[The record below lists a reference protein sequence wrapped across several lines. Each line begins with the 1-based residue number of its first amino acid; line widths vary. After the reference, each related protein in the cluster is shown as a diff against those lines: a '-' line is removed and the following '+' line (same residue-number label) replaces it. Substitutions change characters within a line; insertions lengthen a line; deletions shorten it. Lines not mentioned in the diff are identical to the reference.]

1 MKNKLALCLL
11 CTGMMLQSI
20 GQPKNWKALG
30 PFSVHKTVGSVE
42 APGLGVMRS
51 LDVTLKNPNMVLMGG
66 MSSGI
71 WRTTDKGNTW
81 KNVTLDL
88 PVENVKKIVIA
99 AANNN
104 IVYAATTVGIIKSVD
119 NGATW
124 KFTALNM
131 LAQLAAKGGPRWSD
145 DNTLLSVSPTN
156 PNVVVASNSDTLFKT
171 TDGGN
176 TWKPLLTGFRTQF
189 IEFHPLKENIIYVG
203 GAYAKNRQQY
213 FIYRSEN
220 TGQTFEEV
228 TAGMPD
234 KSKLL
239 RLHDITA
246 AVSPAAPDNLYVTIF
261 GDAKVKTTVKQEEK
275 NQMVGTFIESTD
287 QGKSFHLV
295 PQANNYRYIDEYYSL
310 FHPYSADENKDDYD
324 FNMKDSSFWSASFQ
338 QVGWATSFA
347 ISPTNANI
355 MVMAA
360 SGNILSTNAGRSW
373 NILRK
378 QGTYGIHGDIQCA
391 KIVGDDIW
399 LANDGGLQY
408 VNMKTRLHHRVEGF
422 SGQDLWG
429 FSTSFKSDVMAVGVD
444 HSGTMVYNEK
454 LYGKDWFHYGG
465 GDAMSATMNPF
476 DDRYLYATPYSH
488 FIIKLPATLRDEPVS
503 KKSPVNFGYIP
514 NRNIEFHPHLV
525 YTSYSIDEASDHW
538 RIKNCSV
545 IKTENNF
552 KTIDTVKTFPDT
564 FYIRRLRVSFANPDY
579 MYVLTGKGRNTNP
592 KEVWMTADG
601 GKHWSN
607 ITPDNAAAKKYG
619 FPDIA
624 INEEHPEKIYLGV
637 GGFQNE
643 VKVLASDNAG
653 KSWTDDRS
661 ADLPKNEI
669 QTMAYQRGTNEGV
682 YLGCYPGLF
691 YKSKNTGSW
700 KTVGTH
706 LPHTPIN
713 FIYLNYDKEKIRLGT
728 YRGIWENDLYETS
741 APKANIALSKNI
753 LSVEG
758 EDADEEDANQM
769 KIYFYDNSVI
779 KGKGASYHWEFPG
792 AIPATSSEENPIVNY
807 SACKPGSY
815 SVRLKVTDAKGRS
828 SVYEL
833 KDYIQVKNNYPWNL
847 REKKLETEEP
857 GEEEEKQEDDNE

>member
-1 MKNKLALCLL
+1 MKLCIVVVLLAGALF
-11 CTGMMLQSI
+11 TQAQKMAR
-20 GQPKNWKALG
+20 PWKPLG
-30 PFSVHKTVGSVE
+30 PFSIHKTVGSVE

-51 LDVTLKNPNMVLMGG
+51 LDVSVKNPNMVLMGG

-71 WRTTDKGNTW
+71 WRTADKGNTW

-88 PVENVKKIVIA
+88 SVENVKKIEIA
-99 AANNN
+99 ASDNKV
-104 IVYAATTVGIIKSVD
+104 VYAATTVGILKSID
-119 NGATW
+119 NGVTW
-124 KFTALNM
+124 KFTGLNM
-131 LAQLAAKGGPRWSD
+131 LTKLAAKGGPEWSD
-145 DNTLLSVSPTN
+145 DYTLLSVSPKN
-156 PNVVVASNSDTLFKT
+156 PNVVIASNTDTVYKT
-171 TDGGN
+171 TDGGAN
-176 TWKPLLTGFRTQF
+176 WKPILEGFNSQF
-189 IEFHPLKENIIYVG
+189 ITFHPTNENIVYIG
-203 GAYAKNRQQY
+203 GAYRKKRNLF
-213 FIYRSEN
+213 FIYRSVN
-220 TGQTFEEV
+220 AGDSFEEI
-228 TAGMPD
+228 TTGMPD
-234 KSKLL
+234 KNKLV

-246 AVSPAAPDNLYVTIF
+246 AVTPAAPDKLYITIF
-261 GDAKVKTTVKQEEK
+261 GEAAVKTTVKQELK
-275 NQMVGTFIESTD
+275 NQMVGTFIESAD
-287 QGKSFHLV
+287 AGKSFQLV

-310 FHPYSADENKDDYD
+310 FHPYSADEDKDNYD

-347 ISPTNANI
+347 ISPTNANL

-360 SGNILSTNAGRSW
+360 SGNILSTNAGRTW

-391 KIVGDDIW
+391 KIAGDDIW

-444 HSGTMVYNEK
+444 HSGTMVFDEK

-465 GDAMSATMNPF
+465 GDAMSATLNPF

-514 NRNIEFHPHLV
+514 NRNIEFHPHLM
-525 YTSYSIDEASDHW
+525 YTSYSIDESSDHW
-538 RIKNCSV
+538 RIAHCSV
-545 IKTENNF
+545 MKTANNF
-552 KTIDTVKTFPDT
+552 KTVDTLKRFPDT
-564 FYIRRLRVSFANPDY
+564 FYIRRLRVSFSNPDY
-579 MYVLTGKGRNTNP
+579 MYVLTGKGRSTNP
-592 KEVWMTADG
+592 KQVWMTADG
-601 GKHWSN
+601 GKNWKE
-607 ITPDNAAAKKYG
+607 ITPDNTTAKKYG

-624 INEEHPEKIYLGV
+624 ISDEDPTKIYLGV

-643 VKVLASDNAG
+643 VKVLLSKDAGAS
-653 KSWTDDRS
+653 WMDDHS

-669 QTMAYQRGTNEGV
+669 QTMAYQRGTADGV

-691 YKSKNTGSW
+691 YKSNHTGTW

-706 LPHTPIN
+706 MPCTPIN

-728 YRGIWENDLYETS
+728 YRGVWENDLYETT
-741 APKANIALSKNI
+741 APRANIALSKRV

-758 EDADEEDANQM
+758 EDADEEDPNQM

-779 KGKGASYHWEFPG
+779 NGKGAKFSWQFPG
-792 AIPATSSEENPIVNY
+792 AIPAVSNEENPIVNY
-807 SACKPGSY
+807 SACKPGKY
-815 SVRLKVTDAKGRS
+815 SVSVSVTDAKGRTS
-828 SVYEL
+828 HYEL
-833 KDYIQVKNNYPWNL
+833 KDYIEVKNNYPWNL
-847 REKKLETEEP
+847 REKKLETAAPAE
-857 GEEEEKQEDDNE
+857 NEY